1 MENLYKLFESST
13 GICTDTRKIQKDCL
27 FLCLKG
33 DNFNGNSFASKALL
47 EGAKYVVVDEKE
59 FANEKNI
66 YLVDD
71 VLIFLQKLA
80 NFHRN
85 QFSIPIIGITGSN
98 GKTSSKELINCVLS
112 KQYNVLSTEGNL
124 NNHIGVPLT
133 ILKINSTHEIAIIEM
148 GANKLNDIKELC
160 EIAEPNLA
168 IITNIGKAHL
178 EGFKNFE
185 GVLKTKLELF
195 NSIEEKKG
203 FIIVNGD
210 DDVLLENLPNTIQ
223 NIKYGQKV
231 DLDIR
236 GELVNLSPFVEM
248 KWSTKNYTSDIVFT
262 KMIGKY
268 NFYNFLAAISFGIKF
283 KVNPEKIN
291 EAISEYIP
299 TNNRSQVNKTNKN
312 TLILDCYNANPTSMQ
327 SALESFSL
335 INHPKKIAIIGDMLE
350 LGEESILEHKNI
362 LNLTNKL
369 SIKTITVGPLFF
381 ELNNS
386 ILKFSNTN
394 DAIEYLSKTDFIDNM
409 ILLKGSRGIGLEK
422 LEPFL

>member
-1 MENLYKLFESST
+1 
-13 GICTDTRKIQKDCL
+13 
-27 FLCLKG
+27 
-33 DNFNGNSFASKALL
+33 
-47 EGAKYVVVDEKE
+47 
-59 FANEKNI
+59 
-66 YLVDD
+66 
-71 VLIFLQKLA
+71 
-80 NFHRN
+80 
-85 QFSIPIIGITGSN
+85 
-98 GKTSSKELINCVLS
+98 
-112 KQYNVLSTEGNL
+112 
-124 NNHIGVPLT
+124 
-133 ILKINSTHEIAIIEM
+133 M

-248 KWSTKNYTSDIVFT
+248 KWSTRTYTSDIVFT

-268 NFYNFLAAISFGIKF
+268 NFYNFLAAISFGVKF

-335 INHPKKIAIIGDMLE
+335 IDHPKKIAIIGDMLE

-369 SIKTITVGPLFF
+369 SLKTITVGPLFF

-394 DAIEYLSKTDFIDNM
+394 DAIEYLSKTNFIDNM